1 MKNLLTVFL
10 LLCLTVTT
18 SLSAD
23 FNFERIIC
31 GSSMVSAGTT
41 CSYTTLCTPEE
52 TFDWSVSG
60 NATLISPPNYGI
72 AKIRFNYSGSATI
85 KCVTSTGVVMTKV
98 VTITPNSG
106 GGSGSG
112 GPIDFEE
119 A

>member
-1 MKNLLTVFL
+1 MKNLLTAFL

-31 GSSMVSAGTT
+31 GSSTVSAGTT
-41 CSYTTLCTPEE
+41 RNYVTLSHVDE

-60 NATLISPPNYGI
+60 NATLTSPPNSMN
-72 AKIRFNYSGSATI
+72 ATIRFNSIGSATVT
-85 KCVTSTGVVMTKV
+85 CVTSTGEVMTKV
-98 VTITPNSG
+98 VTITSNSG

-112 GPIDFEE
+112 GLIDF
-119 A
+119 